1 MAYTKEQYEQ
11 EINNAKVFYLDRN
24 KDSGLWKTEA
34 RKLLVIVCEYFKECI
49 LSKTDF
55 EKYGL
60 ELFESIKQ
68 SICSYK
74 PDKGIFLHYVNVAFS
89 RRRRQSKL
97 IDALERQRRGIS
109 VSDSDNKLIRQ
120 MLKYVRSKGHDL
132 NDPTV
137 LARIAEKLH
146 TTVEQIVLCIEQSKI
161 SIVEEV
167 ITNQDGEQES
177 VFDTIASPMV
187 TAEQNIVEEE
197 KQIEVLYRVDEVY
210 KSCQERQK
218 KLLSRLLTAKLV
230 PEMDLT
236 EYAISKLDS
245 ISFID
250 KQLIESFISGDDM
263 STARQIAA
271 EFGISEQSVS
281 RTLKTFFEKY

>member
-49 LSKTDF
+49 LSKADF

-68 SICSYK
+68 SIFSYK

-120 MLKYVRSKGHDL
+120 MLKYVRSKGYDL
-132 NDPTV
+132 NDPAV
-137 LARIAEKLH
+137 VARIAEKLQ
-146 TTVEQIVLCIEQSKI
+146 TTVEQIVFCIEQSRI

-177 VFDTIASPMV
+177 VFDAIASPMS
-187 TAEQNIVEEE
+187 TAEQDIVEEE

-218 KLLSRLLTAKLV
+218 KLLSRLLTVKLV

-250 KQLIESFISGDDM
+250 KQLVEFFISGDDM
-263 STARQIAA
+263 PTARQIAA